1 MPLDTTRPP
10 TKLDAIAESFAGIA
24 IMPRA
29 KSNVEATAV
38 EYLTASTLLSL
49 AEKRRERAAKDATA
63 AGVLPDHAKAPLS
76 VGVHPRVYAGE
87 LVEISA
93 TVVEQAERLDGAALV
108 TDLLAAG
115 VKAPL
120 LRRLVAKHTK
130 RFNPSHR
137 YSATLIG
144 N

>member
-1 MPLDTTRPP
+1 MPLDATKPAA
-10 TKLDAIAESFAGIA
+10 KLDALADQLSAITLGLNPKGNTDAIGLRLARGWKLRSLIEKECEAAG
-24 IMPRA
+24 
-29 KSNVEATAV
+29 KEAV
-38 EYLTASTLLSL
+38 
-49 AEKRRERAAKDATA
+49 A

-76 VGVHPRVYAGE
+76 VGTHPRVYAGE

-108 TDLLAAG
+108 ADLLAAG

-120 LRRLVAKHTK
+120 LKKLVAKHTK

-137 YSATLIG
+137 YSATLVG
-144 N
+144 G